1 MRFCMNNDKYLT
13 VSQIT
18 RYLKYK
24 FDNDENL
31 NTVFL
36 KGEISNFK
44 NHTTGHLYFTIK
56 DENSRILAIMF
67 RNNALKLKF
76 KPTDGS
82 KVLVVGKISVY
93 EATGNYQ
100 IYVTDMQEDGV
111 GNLYLEFEKLKKKL
125 QEKGYFAKE
134 HKKPIPKFP
143 KKIGVITAS
152 TGAAIKDIITTI
164 NRRYRLAEV
173 YLFPSLV
180 QGENAKEDIVKKLK
194 QADSFGCDVIIL
206 GRGGGSIEDLWPFNE
221 EIVAEAIYNAKTP
234 IISAVGHEIDFTISD
249 FVADLRAPTPTAG
262 AELTVPNSLELK
274 QYIKQLELR
283 LIKNA
288 TYIIEAKKKKL
299 DYLTSRPILK
309 NPMDIYVIKQQ
320 KLDMLLEKA
329 LYLIKEKT
337 SLVNNQVTILQNN
350 LVVNIDKQLK
360 NKERVFERVLTKL
373 ETLNPIST
381 IKRGYSI
388 TKKEGKVITEL
399 KNVKKEDVIKTEVQD
414 GYITSKVLEVEGK

>member
-1 MRFCMNNDKYLT
+1 MNNDKYLT

-262 AELTVPNSLELK
+262 AELAVPNSLELK

-309 NPMDIYVIKQQ
+309 NPMDIYAIKQQ
-320 KLDMLLEKA
+320 KLDMLFEKA

-337 SLVNNQVTILQNN
+337 SLANNQITILKNN

-373 ETLNPIST
+373 EALNPIST

>member
-1 MRFCMNNDKYLT
+1 MNNDKYLT

-262 AELTVPNSLELK
+262 AELAVPNSLELK

-337 SLVNNQVTILQNN
+337 NLANNQVTILQNN